1 MILWGH
7 GLLAGSYPRI
17 FLHLSARIFDFDY
30 MRRWANWDFHVSF
43 DARAGLIISLASI
56 YDLQKRTFR
65 RVLYRGY
72 LSELFVPYMDPTEE
86 WYYKTF
92 FDLGEFGFGLC
103 TVPLQ
108 PLADCPSNAVFMDG
122 YYAGQDGKP
131 VKISNAFCIFEQQAG
146 RIMWRH
152 TEVEIPGE
160 EVSNFLT
167 HLNGFNM

>member
-1 MILWGH
+1 
-7 GLLAGSYPRI
+7 
-17 FLHLSARIFDFDY
+17 